1 MPETTQEEQTLT
13 RLQQFSK
20 VLQSGTLQQLQLM
33 LNGLFAAEIAHLL
46 ESLPREKR
54 EFVWELVEPELQGD
68 VLLDVNDDIREHL
81 IQQMETSEL
90 VAASEGLEVDDLAD
104 FIQDLPDTVMQ
115 LVLQSMDS
123 QDRHR
128 LERVLSYQEDTAGG
142 LMNTDTITV
151 RPNNTIDVVL
161 RYLRRSRG
169 TIPAMTD
176 QLYVVDRGNHYLGQV
191 PLTDLLTREPSLSIG
206 ELMNTEQEAILADM
220 PDNDVATLFEHRELV
235 SAPVVDENN
244 VLLGRITIDDVI
256 DVIREDAE
264 HSLMSMAGLSE
275 EEDMFAPVVTSTRR
289 RALWLGANL
298 VTALLASWVIG
309 LFGATIEKL
318 VALAILMPVVAS
330 MGGIAGSQT
339 LTIVIRAMALGQ
351 IGISNAGRLIV
362 KELSVG
368 ILNGLLWAIIIA
380 IVTILWFDNV
390 QLGFIIGAAIIVN
403 LITGALAGATIPLL
417 LKKLGA
423 DPALGGGVV
432 LTTIT
437 DVVGF
442 LSFLGL
448 AALFLV

>member
-1 MPETTQEEQTLT
+1 MAENIQEPKTLT

-20 VLQSGTLQQLQLM
+20 ILQSGTLQQLQLM
-33 LNGLFAAEIAHLL
+33 LNGLFPAEIAHLL

-81 IQQMETSEL
+81 IRQMETSEL

-115 LVLQSMDS
+115 LVLQSMRS

-128 LERVLSYQEDTAGG
+128 LESILSYPEDTAGG

-169 TIPAMTD
+169 KIPAMTD
-176 QLYVVDRGNHYLGQV
+176 NLYVVDRENKYLGQV
-191 PLTDLLTREPSLSIG
+191 PLTELLTREPSMAVG
-206 ELMNTEQEAILADM
+206 ELMNTEMQGILADM
-220 PDNDVATLFEHRELV
+220 PDNDVATLFEHRELI
-235 SAPVVDENN
+235 SAPVVNEKNE
-244 VLLGRITIDDVI
+244 LLGRITIDDVI

-275 EEDMFAPVVTSTRR
+275 EDDMFAPVITSTRR
-289 RALWLGANL
+289 RSIWLGTNL
-298 VTALLASWVIG
+298 ITALLASWVIG
-309 LFGATIEKL
+309 QFGATIEKL
-318 VALAILMPVVAS
+318 VALAILMPIVAS
-330 MGGIAGSQT
+330 MGGVAGSQT
-339 LTIVIRAMALGQ
+339 LTLVIRAMALGQ
-351 IGISNAGRLIV
+351 IDTSNAGRLII

-368 ILNGLLWAIIIA
+368 VLNGLVWATIIGLI
-380 IVTILWFDNV
+380 TNLWFDDI
-390 QLGFIIGAAIIVN
+390 QLGLIIGAAIIVN
-403 LITGALAGATIPLL
+403 LITGALAGAIVPLL
-417 LKKLGA
+417 LKKMGA

-437 DVVGF
+437 DVIGF

-448 AALFLV
+448 AALFLI

>member
-1 MPETTQEEQTLT
+1 MPENTQEEQTLT

-81 IQQMETSEL
+81 IRQMETSEL

-128 LERVLSYQEDTAGG
+128 LERVLSYPEDTAGG

-161 RYLRRSRG
+161 RYLRRSRDN
-169 TIPAMTD
+169 IPAMTD
-176 QLYVVDRGNHYLGQV
+176 QLYVVDRSNHYLGQL
-191 PLTDLLTREPSLSIG
+191 PLTDLLTREPSLNIG
-206 ELMNTEQEAILADM
+206 DLMNTDQEAILADM
-220 PDNDVATLFEHRELV
+220 SDKDVATLFEHRELV

-264 HSLMSMAGLSE
+264 HSLMSMAGL
-275 EEDMFAPVVTSTRR
+275 
-289 RALWLGANL
+289 
-298 VTALLASWVIG
+298 
-309 LFGATIEKL
+309 
-318 VALAILMPVVAS
+318 
-330 MGGIAGSQT
+330 
-339 LTIVIRAMALGQ
+339 
-351 IGISNAGRLIV
+351 
-362 KELSVG
+362 
-368 ILNGLLWAIIIA
+368 
-380 IVTILWFDNV
+380 
-390 QLGFIIGAAIIVN
+390 
-403 LITGALAGATIPLL
+403 
-417 LKKLGA
+417 
-423 DPALGGGVV
+423 
-432 LTTIT
+432 
-437 DVVGF
+437 
-442 LSFLGL
+442 
-448 AALFLV
+448 

>member
-1 MPETTQEEQTLT
+1 MSENTQEEQTLT
-13 RLQQFSK
+13 RLQQFST
-20 VLQSGTLQQLQLM
+20 VLESGTLQQLQLM

-68 VLLDVNDDIREHL
+68 VLLDVTDDIREHL
-81 IQQMETSEL
+81 IRQMETSEL

-169 TIPAMTD
+169 QIPAMTD
-176 QLYVVDRGNHYLGQV
+176 QLYVVDRHNHYLGQV
-191 PLTDLLTREPSLSIG
+191 PLTDLLTREPSLSIS
-206 ELMNTEQEAILADM
+206 ELMNTEQQAILADM

-275 EEDMFAPVVTSTRR
+275 EEDMFAPVVASTRR

-298 VTALLASWVIG
+298 ITALLASWVIG

-318 VALAILMPVVAS
+318 VALAILMPIVAS

-368 ILNGLLWAIIIA
+368 ILNGLVWAIIIA
-380 IVTILWFDNV
+380 VVTIAWFDDV
-390 QLGFIIGAAIIVN
+390 QLGMIIGAAIIVN
-403 LITGALAGATIPLL
+403 LVTGALAGATVPLM
-417 LKKLGA
+417 LKKFGA

-442 LSFLGL
+442 LAFLGL
-448 AALFLV
+448 ATLVLT

>member
-81 IQQMETSEL
+81 IRQMETSEL

-169 TIPAMTD
+169 SIPAMTD
-176 QLYVVDRGNHYLGQV
+176 QLYVVDRSNHYLGQV
-191 PLTDLLTREPSLSIG
+191 PLTDLLTREPSMNIG
-206 ELMNTEQEAILADM
+206 DLMNTEQEAILADM

-244 VLLGRITIDDVI
+244 ILLGRITIDDVI

-351 IGISNAGRLIV
+351 IGVSNAGRLIV

-368 ILNGLLWAIIIA
+368 ILNGLLWAVIIA

>member
-1 MPETTQEEQTLT
+1 MPESTQEEQTLA
-13 RLQQFSK
+13 RLHQFST

-33 LNGLFAAEIAHLL
+33 LNGLFPAEIAHLL

-54 EFVWELVEPELQGD
+54 EFVWELVEPDLQGD
-68 VLLDVNDDIREHL
+68 VLLDVTDDIREHL
-81 IQQMETSEL
+81 IKQMETSEL

-123 QDRHR
+123 QDRQR

-169 TIPAMTD
+169 QIPAMTD
-176 QLYVVDRGNHYLGQV
+176 QLYVVDRNNHYLGQV
-191 PLTDLLTREPSLSIG
+191 PLTDLLTREPSLSISD
-206 ELMNTEQEAILADM
+206 LMNTEQNGILADM

-275 EEDMFAPVVTSTRR
+275 EEDMFAPVVESTRR

-298 VTALLASWVIG
+298 ITALLASWVIG
-309 LFGATIEKL
+309 QFGATIEKL
-318 VALAILMPVVAS
+318 VALAILMPIVAS

-368 ILNGLLWAIIIA
+368 ILNGMVWAIIVA
-380 IVTILWFDNV
+380 IVTIVWFGDV
-390 QLGFIIGAAIIVN
+390 QLGMIIGAAIIVN
-403 LITGALAGATIPLL
+403 LVTGALAGATVPLL
-417 LKKLGA
+417 LKKFGA

-442 LSFLGL
+442 LAFLGL

>member
-1 MPETTQEEQTLT
+1 MADNIQEEQTLT
-13 RLQQFSK
+13 RLQQFST

-81 IQQMETSEL
+81 ILQMETSEL

-169 TIPAMTD
+169 NIPAMTD
-176 QLYVVDRGNHYLGQV
+176 QLYVVDRNNQYLGQL
-191 PLTDLLTREPSLSIG
+191 PLTDLLTREPSLKIG
-206 ELMNTEQEAILADM
+206 DLMNTDQQGILADM
-220 PDNDVATLFEHRELV
+220 SDKDVATLFEHRELV
-235 SAPVVDENN
+235 SAPVVNEKNE
-244 VLLGRITIDDVI
+244 LLGRITIDDVI

-298 VTALLASWVIG
+298 VTALLASWVIA

-318 VALAILMPVVAS
+318 VALAILMPIVAS

-351 IGISNAGRLIV
+351 IGVGNAGRLII

-368 ILNGLLWAIIIA
+368 ILNGLLWAVIIA
-380 IVTILWFDNV
+380 VVTILWFDSV
-390 QLGFIIGAAIIVN
+390 QLGIIIGAAIIVN
-403 LITGALAGATIPLL
+403 LITGALAGATVPLM